1 MIFNYKNCGCCKRE
15 MTNIKVVLN
24 NIFPAGVCDEICQ
37 YNIYCYKCKDLHDK
51 ECKYI
56 NVNYHFDYFKDKELT
71 TAERHIFL

>member
-56 NVNYHFDYFKDKELT
+56 NVNYHLT
-71 TAERHIFL
+71 TLKIKN